1 MVSSTALSTIIASFN
16 FVGSQLF
23 VTEPLSHPIILYIY
37 LYNSLQFIT
46 ILYIIPVGK
55 WMPSTTASSMAQ
67 LIMVPDSSYLDPPP
81 RHTWFFS
88 PSLQLVCLFLSAN
101 LRGRDLSDFL
111 QSLKMCRSCLFP
123 IRRSAAWNG
132 LSAWS
137 RSSADLFDSSM
148 LSRSAASLSRALL
161 HRNWPKMQSC
171 CNIQQLR
178 PFSIF
183 RCARDSEL
191 AWSKHFCLLLTPSSI
206 VSFSP
211 SSQDALVVAY
221 LLPMVAINPESS
233 INTLT
238 SMKLLSSSHSSPI
251 SFPHVSTESRFSL
264 LREITGHHWTQTISD
279 RMPRPWSTSSCALL
293 WPGRWVCSQETAVRT
308 GWWRQCRLVNPR
320 HQIVISVIFPSGSG
334 IGSFLH
340 LGSDHLLQDFKSP
353 HKGSRIIKVPSF
365 QRLLCQ
371 RFARKY
377 CGISIDG
384 HWHCYTEVA

>member
-1 MVSSTALSTIIASFN
+1 MDAINNGIINGSIDHGSRFKLPGPTAKAHVILQPFAATRLLVL
-16 FVGSQLF
+16 VG
-23 VTEPLSHPIILYIY
+23 EPA
-37 LYNSLQFIT
+37 
-46 ILYIIPVGK
+46 GK
-55 WMPSTTASSMAQ
+55 
-67 LIMVPDSSYLDPPP
+67 
-81 RHTWFFS
+81 R
-88 PSLQLVCLFLSAN
+88 
-101 LRGRDLSDFL
+101 SDFL

-123 IRRSAAWNG
+123 IPRSATWNG

-191 AWSKHFCLLLTPSSI
+191 AWSKHFCLLLMPSSI

-221 LLPMVAINPESS
+221 LLPMVATNPESS

-251 SFPHVSTESRFSL
+251 PFPHVSTESRYVKIL
-264 LREITGHHWTQTISD
+264 ITHRNHWTSLD
-279 RMPRPWSTSSCALL
+279 
-293 WPGRWVCSQETAVRT
+293 
-308 GWWRQCRLVNPR
+308 
-320 HQIVISVIFPSGSG
+320 
-334 IGSFLH
+334 
-340 LGSDHLLQDFKSP
+340 SDHLRSYATARHGLGVHLHARCSGLDAGFALKRQ
-353 HKGSRIIKVPSF
+353 
-365 QRLLCQ
+365 QNWELC
-371 RFARKY
+371 
-377 CGISIDG
+377 S
-384 HWHCYTEVA
+384 